1 MSSAFSRSRA
11 EVYRQDNSSA
21 TVRFLD
27 SGHFVLETHVEKIA
41 FVMRQFLSK
50 SSG

>member
-1 MSSAFSRSRA
+1 MSSGFSRYRA

-27 SGHFVLETHVEKIA
+27 TGHFALETHVEEIA
-41 FVMRQFLSK
+41 FAMRKFLSK